1 MFRKLLPILMVLFV
15 GCTTIHENFQYGG
28 SDKNF
33 KEGVEVYYQLEISQI
48 IKVKREDE
56 LMDTVFVKPMPIN
69 KPFKVEENVNGL
81 AIGLYIKNTKKK
93 KFEVWERYELFYGND
108 TEPYYIQRKL
118 ESSGLPDTVL
128 SIRLPRE
135 RGTRVNYNVEVVSES
150 GANLFTI
157 GEIRYSM
164 WE

>member
-1 MFRKLLPILMVLFV
+1 MVLFV

-33 KEGVEVYYQLEISQI
+33 KEGIEIYYQLEISQI
-48 IKVKREDE
+48 IKVEKEDK
-56 LMDTVFVKPMPIN
+56 LVDTVFVKPVPIDE
-69 KPFKVEENVNGL
+69 PFKVEENVNGL
-81 AIGLYIKNTKKK
+81 AMGLYVKNTRDI
-93 KFEVWERYELFYGND
+93 KFEVWERYELFYGKN
-108 TEPYYIQRKL
+108 TEPYYISRKL
-118 ESSGLPDTVL
+118 EKSRLPDTVL

-135 RGTRVNYNVEVVSES
+135 HGIRVIYNVDVVSES

-157 GEIRYSM
+157 GEIRYST